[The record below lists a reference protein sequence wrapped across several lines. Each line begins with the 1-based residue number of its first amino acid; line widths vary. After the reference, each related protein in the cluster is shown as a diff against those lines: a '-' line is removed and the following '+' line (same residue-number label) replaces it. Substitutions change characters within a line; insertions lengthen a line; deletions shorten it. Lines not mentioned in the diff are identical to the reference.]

1 MVALEDSDP
10 LFPEFLSDCPAFG
23 RVSFD
28 AVDAGYIINLEEVSV

>member
-28 AVDAGYIINLEEVSV
+28 AEELGRKQWMPDIL